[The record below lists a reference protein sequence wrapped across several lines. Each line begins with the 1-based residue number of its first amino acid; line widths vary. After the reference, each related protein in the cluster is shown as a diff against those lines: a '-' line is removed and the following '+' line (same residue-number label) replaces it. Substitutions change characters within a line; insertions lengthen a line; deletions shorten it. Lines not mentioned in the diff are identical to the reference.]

1 MSKDKKNGCRSM
13 LTTESV
19 TIKDPV
25 GMSKYLLT
33 MNPEME
39 LTRNIN
45 SRMER
50 YYVKYFFGRDE
61 GCNLSSADIL

>member
-1 MSKDKKNGCRSM
+1 M

-19 TIKDPV
+19 TIKVPV

-50 YYVKYFFGRDE
+50 YYVKYFFWRDE

>member
-13 LTTESV
+13 LTMESV
-19 TIKDPV
+19 TIKVPV

-45 SRMER
+45 SRRER
-50 YYVKYFFGRDE
+50 SDVKYFFRRDE

>member
-1 MSKDKKNGCRSM
+1 MSKDKKNGCRAM
-13 LTTESV
+13 LTMESV
-19 TIKDPV
+19 TIEVPV

>member
-1 MSKDKKNGCRSM
+1 M

-50 YYVKYFFGRDE
+50 YYVKYFFERDE